1 MIKGLIEYKDSK
13 IPFVIKDY
21 KMELFSE
28 DELVFQFVKD
38 NNLKNNYI
46 LNGKCYVSDNTPR
59 KITIMVEKSMG
70 GTCDLTCYLI
80 DGINSEKKID
90 TIDFESKLLDSI
102 FRYKYNYLD
111 LSRAGFNLSLE
122 QAEIYSLPFQ
132 IKDNDY
138 TLKYIIGQNNSI
150 GLLDSFKLCGKVSID
165 LHENCIEE
173 FYKITLL
180 LCRFI
185 KFLTSFSDVT
195 FERIT
200 LRSNS
205 LNKAFFYCKY
215 ISDDFT
221 IDLDIMFCKF
231 DVQKYISPILNNIA
245 LDLGAKI
252 SKSIPL
258 GHISNYEKAYTPN
271 RFIEQINAFEYLF
284 EKLEPEKSKDRRF
297 TLKNE
302 LQFMFDVFPE
312 VLSQSK
318 TTSEEIAKDIKKLR
332 INIVHGYEYY
342 YDFTSNINAQ
352 RCIIRLADLIQR
364 MSLKLIGFTNNEINE
379 FRESVLL
386 F

>member
-1 MIKGLIEYKDSK
+1 MIKGLIEYKDRK
-13 IPFVIKDY
+13 IPFVIENY

-28 DELVFQFVKD
+28 DDLVFQFAKD
-38 NNLKNNYI
+38 NNFKSNYT
-46 LNGKCYVSDNTPR
+46 LSGKCYVLDNTAR
-59 KITIMVEKSMG
+59 KITIIVEKSIG
-70 GTCDLTCYLI
+70 GTCYLTCYLI
-80 DGINSEKKID
+80 DGINSEGFFD

-122 QAEIYSLPFQ
+122 QTEIYSLPFQ

-138 TLKYIIGQNNSI
+138 ILKYIIGQKNSI
-150 GLLDSFKLCGKVSID
+150 GLLDSFKLCGKTSIN
-165 LHENCIEE
+165 LHKNCIEE

-185 KFLTSFSDVT
+185 KFATSFSDVT

-200 LRSNS
+200 LCSNS

-221 IDLDIMFCKF
+221 VDLDIMFCKF
-231 DVQKYISPILNNIA
+231 DVKKFVPPILNNIS

-258 GHISNYEKAYTPN
+258 GHIPNYEKTYTPN
-271 RFIEQINAFEYLF
+271 RFIEQVTAFEYLF

-312 VLSQSK
+312 VLSQANI
-318 TTSEEIAKDIKKLR
+318 TSEEVATDIKKMR

-342 YDFTSNINAQ
+342 YDFTSNINAK

-364 MSLKLIGFTNNEINE
+364 MSLKLIGFTNDEINE
-379 FRESVLL
+379 FRKSILS

>member
-1 MIKGLIEYKDSK
+1 MVKGLIEYKDRK
-13 IPFVIKDY
+13 IPFVIEDY

-28 DELVFQFVKD
+28 DDLVFKFAKD
-38 NNLKNNYI
+38 NNFKSNYI
-46 LNGKCYVSDNTPR
+46 LNGKCYASDNIPR
-59 KITIMVEKSMG
+59 KIIIMVEKSIG
-70 GTCDLTCYLI
+70 GMCDLTCYLI
-80 DGINSEKKID
+80 GGINSENFFD

-111 LSRAGFNLSLE
+111 LSRAGFNLSFE
-122 QAEIYSLPFQ
+122 QTEIYSLPFQ

-150 GLLDSFKLCGKVSID
+150 GLLDSFKLCGKASID
-165 LHENCIEE
+165 LHKNCIEE
-173 FYKITLL
+173 FYEITLL
-180 LCRFI
+180 LWRFI
-185 KFLTSFSDVT
+185 KFVTSFSDVT

-200 LRSNS
+200 LRSSS

-221 IDLDIMFCKF
+221 VDLDIMFCKF
-231 DVQKYISPILNNIA
+231 DVEKFISPILNNIS
-245 LDLGAKI
+245 LDLGDKI
-252 SKSIPL
+252 SRSIPL
-258 GHISNYEKAYTPN
+258 GHITNYEKAYTPN
-271 RFIEQINAFEYLF
+271 RFIEQITAFEYLF
-284 EKLEPEKSKDRRF
+284 DKLEPKKSKDRSF

-302 LQFMFDVFPE
+302 LQFMFDIFPE
-312 VLSQSK
+312 VLSQSNI
-318 TTSEEIAKDIKKLR
+318 TSEKIAMDIKKIR

-342 YDFTSNINAQ
+342 YDFTSNIEAK